1 MSEITIQPDFAEKTA
16 AISGSASA
24 GEKVSVV
31 LKNCAALKTPTLRL
45 RVLWLKRL
53 LAVYP
58 VPVDDGGEQD
68 AFEEDG
74 DDLVCTLNLC
84 TVQAMKT
91 FRRVPELE
99 VMFIL
104 DDVGESVRQMHFRDF
119 HTLLGWPQNE
129 GTDVPVDLSGYI
141 NFVAD
146 TNSRLSAV
154 ENVAETNSDAIRA
167 ETSAREASDNS
178 HEAQIGVL
186 ETSVYGLSNDVEAT
200 GAQLASHVND
210 GTIHLSKTH
219 VKETLAEILAT
230 KTYDV
235 ATLDGLTETVAE
247 VIKILGGTANEK

>member
-129 GTDVPVDLSGYI
+129 GTDVPVDLSGYVDRMKLLSSEI
-141 NFVAD
+141 AGVKEDLEDAVGD
-146 TNSRLSAV
+146 LGGSIGDLGNSIDDFGNRIGSL
-154 ENVAETNSDAIRA
+154 ENGV
-167 ETSAREASDNS
+167 
-178 HEAQIGVL
+178 GVL
-186 ETSVYGLSNDVEAT
+186 G
-200 GAQLASHVND
+200 
-210 GTIHLSKTH
+210 
-219 VKETLAEILAT
+219 AEIETAKNSITNHALDNTCHLRNEDVKNVIAGVLAT
-230 KTYDV
+230 KTYDL
-235 ATLDGLTETVAE
+235 TTNDGLYDAVVAI
-247 VIKILGGTANEK
+247 VRKLGGTVNEE